1 MNVLEL
7 EIAGP
12 KIIEPDIYP
21 DARGF
26 FFETYNQK
34 RYAEH
39 GIHIPFVQD
48 NLSSSRKGTLRGLHY
63 QYPHTQAKLAMVIQG
78 EVLDLIVDIR
88 KNSPTF
94 GKWFGITLSAENKR
108 QLFVPQGF
116 AHGFCVLSN
125 TAIFSYKCSDFY
137 APDCEKGIL
146 WSDPDINIDWP
157 IENPILSDKDQQY
170 PRLKDVDRDELF
182 D

>member
-1 MNVLEL
+1 MKVLEL

-21 DARGF
+21 DGRGF
-26 FFETYNQK
+26 FFETYNRK

-39 GIHIPFVQD
+39 GILTPFVQE
-48 NLSSSRKGTLRGLHY
+48 NLSSSRKNSLRGLHY

-94 GKWFGITLSAENKR
+94 GKWFGIALSAENKR